1 MNKKER
7 RLALLSILSSKL
19 KENKLLVLNSIEFS
33 EIKTKNMVQV
43 LNSIP
48 YEKSVLLAIPSKDEV
63 IEKSSANVPNM
74 KTLLVDYLNIADLL
88 KYNTLVLLKDS
99 LDKVNALNK

>member
-43 LNSIP
+43 LNNIP
-48 YEKSVLLAIPSKDEV
+48 YEKSVLLAIPSKNEV